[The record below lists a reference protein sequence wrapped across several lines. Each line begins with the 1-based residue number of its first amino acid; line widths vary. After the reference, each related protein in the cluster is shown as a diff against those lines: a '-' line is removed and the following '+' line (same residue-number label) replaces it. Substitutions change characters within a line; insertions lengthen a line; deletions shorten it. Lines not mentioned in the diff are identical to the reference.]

1 MEKTIYERY
10 ASQINNLQAPGI
22 PNNKVA
28 IFVGKEVFTENGKY
42 TLGVRKINE
51 GPDYYINTTLI
62 PWAFMNGIYCKGMTH
77 GNFVVERCYDKVTNI
92 PNKKEEDYSLN
103 VDVLNYVNAVMVA
116 TNLYNKE
123 IVSHI
128 TMVYY
133 IGEADVCGVREFKD
147 EEEFT
152 KAIEEELEY
161 LEEE

>member
-22 PNNKVA
+22 PGNKVA
-28 IFVGKEVFTENGKY
+28 IFVDKDVY
-42 TLGVRKINE
+42 TDAGNYFDTLME
-51 GPDYYINTTLI
+51 TYINTTLI

-116 TNLYNKE
+116 ANLYHKE
-123 IVSHI
+123 LVSHI

>member
-10 ASQINNLQAPGI
+10 ASQINNLQAPGM
-22 PNNKVA
+22 PGNKVA
-28 IFVGKEVFTENGKY
+28 IFVDKDVYTESGNY
-42 TLGVRKINE
+42 FDSLIET
-51 GPDYYINTTLI
+51 YINTNLI

-77 GNFVVERCYDKVTNI
+77 GNFVINRQYSKPEDVVNC
-92 PNKKEEDYSLN
+92 KEEDYSLN
-103 VDVLNYVNAVMVA
+103 VDILNYVYACMSAANEHIKQD
-116 TNLYNKE
+116 NNQ
-123 IVSHI
+123 I

-152 KAIEEELEY
+152 KAIKEDLEY

>member
-10 ASQINNLQAPGI
+10 ASQINNLQAPGM
-22 PNNKVA
+22 PDNKVA
-28 IFVGKEVFTENGKY
+28 IFVDKDVYTESGNY
-42 TLGVRKINE
+42 FDSLIET
-51 GPDYYINTTLI
+51 YINTNLI
-62 PWAFMNGIYCKGMTH
+62 PWAFMNGIYCSGITH
-77 GNFVVERCYDKVTNI
+77 GNFVVNRCYDKVDNI

-103 VDVLNYVNAVMVA
+103 VDVLNFVYGVMA
-116 TNLYNKE
+116 AANLYHKE
-123 IVSHI
+123 EVPHI

-133 IGEADVCGVREFKD
+133 IGEADMCGVREFKD